1 VFYKSWSSNDTKLL
15 AATVLLFILVITRS
29 FQKSLALRSSSFN
42 ALRNDKSAK
51 DGKVDIDFSQ
61 VQSVSKFVER
71 AKYALREWLDLEG
84 SPRGRARPTLSF
96 QLFLDFR
103 ISYSDRINAIGEF
116 GQLDKESAYRK
127 IEAALSA
134 MTNFLYTK
142 DNTTPY
148 LAFKGAP
155 AELIFRR
162 CIQILAY
169 ATLATVIWLVHT
181 SSYKEAAYS
190 GEDTRVTLVLLYGT
204 LLLELVYFCVRS
216 FLRGKFSGRIFQH
229 NLFRYFLHNK
239 RHSTLR
245 IVAGWLQC
253 NDLLDEFGHMDPSD
267 KCEEI
272 TELVRRYLQKM
283 WKEFIRD
290 GPSYRMLNDSRG
302 EVALRLCGCY
312 QQPKL
317 WCIERP
323 FDESVIVWHL
333 ATDLCLAIDLW
344 SHAYADTPPHGAQ
357 LARGSC
363 KEMSN
368 YMMHLLFD
376 NPEML
381 LPGSRKGLFADV
393 CKEIEFILK
402 AVKTP
407 LSEMELAMQIIL
419 ERDQITYDREES
431 LISPALQLAEHLLGL
446 DETWECIQAV
456 WVEMLLFSAGRCRG
470 YLHAEALGTGL
481 EYLSYVSLLM
491 AYTGMEMFPEK
502 LQTRE
507 G

>member
-1 VFYKSWSSNDTKLL
+1 
-15 AATVLLFILVITRS
+15 
-29 FQKSLALRSSSFN
+29 
-42 ALRNDKSAK
+42 
-51 DGKVDIDFSQ
+51 
-61 VQSVSKFVER
+61 VS
-71 AKYALREWLDLEG
+71 Y
-84 SPRGRARPTLSF
+84 
-96 QLFLDFR
+96 
-103 ISYSDRINAIGEF
+103 YDRIIAIGEF
-116 GQLDKESAYRK
+116 GHLDNESAYRT
-127 IEAALSA
+127 IEGALSA

-142 DNTTPY
+142 DDTTPY

-169 ATLATVIWLVHT
+169 ATLATAIWLVHT
-181 SSYKEAAYS
+181 SSYKEAAYTSS

-216 FLRGKFSGRIFQH
+216 FLRGKFSGRILQH

-253 NDLLDEFGHMDPSD
+253 NDLLDEFGHMEPSD

-272 TELVRRYLQKM
+272 TELVRGYLQKM

-323 FDESVIVWHL
+323 FDESVILWHL
-333 ATDLCLAIDLW
+333 ATDLCLHR
-344 SHAYADTPPHGAQ
+344 SADTLPNG
-357 LARGSC
+357 ARGC

-407 LSEMELAMQIIL
+407 LSETELATQIR
-419 ERDQITYDREES
+419 ERKGTAFYRYEITYAGEKS
-431 LISPALQLAEHLLGL
+431 LISPTLQLAEHLLGL
-446 DETWECIQAV
+446 DETRKWECIQAV

-491 AYTGMEMFPEK
+491 AYTGMETFPEK

>member
-1 VFYKSWSSNDTKLL
+1 
-15 AATVLLFILVITRS
+15 
-29 FQKSLALRSSSFN
+29 
-42 ALRNDKSAK
+42 
-51 DGKVDIDFSQ
+51 
-61 VQSVSKFVER
+61 
-71 AKYALREWLDLEG
+71 
-84 SPRGRARPTLSF
+84 
-96 QLFLDFR
+96 
-103 ISYSDRINAIGEF
+103 
-116 GQLDKESAYRK
+116 
-127 IEAALSA
+127 
-134 MTNFLYTK
+134 
-142 DNTTPY
+142 
-148 LAFKGAP
+148 
-155 AELIFRR
+155 
-162 CIQILAY
+162 
-169 ATLATVIWLVHT
+169 
-181 SSYKEAAYS
+181 
-190 GEDTRVTLVLLYGT
+190 
-204 LLLELVYFCVRS
+204 
-216 FLRGKFSGRIFQH
+216 
-229 NLFRYFLHNK
+229 
-239 RHSTLR
+239 
-245 IVAGWLQC
+245 
-253 NDLLDEFGHMDPSD
+253 MDPSD

-290 GPSYRMLNDSRG
+290 GPSYRMLNDSRA

-323 FDESVIVWHL
+323 FDESVILWHL
-333 ATDLCLAIDLW
+333 ATDLCLHR
-344 SHAYADTPPHGAQ
+344 SADTLPNGA
-357 LARGSC
+357 REC

-368 YMMHLLFD
+368 YMIHLLFD

-419 ERDQITYDREES
+419 ERGQITYDREES

-446 DETWECIQAV
+446 DETRRWECIQAV

-491 AYTGMEMFPEK
+491 AYTGMETFPEK